1 MKIHGQKVLY
11 HISKWYEGTAYKNI
25 NFMKDNFGGVI
36 IKDSIPELVDYIQ
49 KEHPDMMVVRGDS
62 RPDYK
67 IAIKY
72 KIPYL
77 LIENDINSLRRGFT
91 DEVSQQER
99 HMVENASAMIL
110 TSEEHAKYFI
120 KLAKESGWRLPYFK
134 VIHTRPLKKDI
145 EGIEPKKKLKG
156 LNLVYAGG
164 IMPGWKHRKK
174 AYGYRCY
181 HKIFEAFIR
190 AGWKVHIYS
199 ASYNTW
205 RLSEYKGIGC
215 RVHDRL
221 PYKALIQEM
230 GKYTAGFHGY
240 NQMGIAKM
248 AYQYT
253 QMCIGNKIWDY
264 LAAGI
269 PTIGFQGGKGM
280 NIYKNKWGIVIK
292 DLEEDTIEKIP
303 EKLEKL
309 KMTEK
314 MREKNVM
321 DKDIGK
327 YKKLIKTVMRDAG
340 NKERKVYYIPEYPI
354 KTKDNVIL
362 KNKIRVRNKGARE
375 IYRGGY
381 IFPAGET
388 SKEMII
394 NMRTFK
400 EIKSHVS
407 LIIEMIN

>member
-1 MKIHGQKVLY
+1 MKIYGQKILY
-11 HISKWYEGTAYKNI
+11 HITKWYEGTAYKNI
-25 NFMKDNFGGVI
+25 NFMKDNFGGI
-36 IKDSIPELVDYIQ
+36 IFQDNFFEVAAYIE

-67 IAIKY
+67 IAIKH

-77 LIENDINSLRRGFT
+77 LIENDVNSLRRGLI

-99 HMVENASAMIL
+99 HMVENASAMLL
-110 TSEEHAKYFI
+110 TSKEHAKYFI
-120 KLAKESGWRLPYFK
+120 KLAKENGLRLPYFK

-145 EGIEPKKKLKG
+145 EGIKPKEKLKG

-164 IMPGWKHRKK
+164 IMPGWRHSYKP
-174 AYGYRCY
+174 YGYRCY
-181 HKIFEAFIR
+181 HGIFEAFIR

-205 RLSEYKGIGC
+205 RLTEYKEIGC
-215 RVHDRL
+215 EIHDRL
-221 PYKALIQEM
+221 PYKELIQEM

-240 NQMGIAKM
+240 NQTGVNEMGYK
-248 AYQYT
+248 YT
-253 QMCIGNKIWDY
+253 QMCMGNKIWDY

-280 NIYKNKWGIVIK
+280 NIYKGKWGIVIK
-292 DLEEDTIEKIP
+292 DLKEDTIKNLP

-309 KMTEK
+309 KITDQ
-314 MREKNVM
+314 MREENVM
-321 DKDIGK
+321 DEDIDK
-327 YKKLIKTVMRDAG
+327 YKKLIKMVIRDS
-340 NKERKVYYIPEYPI
+340 KKKDRKIYYIPEYPI
-354 KTKDNVIL
+354 TTRDNVRL
-362 KNKIRVRNKGARE
+362 KNKIRVRNKGAQS

-381 IFPAGET
+381 IFPAGKT
-388 SKEMII
+388 SEEMVI
-394 NMRTFK
+394 NMRTFR

-407 LIIEMIN
+407 LIIEFVE